1 MAHSVCRCVDF
12 ETRDIRTLLQ
22 ECTFRCLCVLPVSYC
37 PQMVLYCSYCN
48 RFFVVLVW
56 FSWCIATRTHRSH
69 LSCAYPHLFNAVT
82 ALGMGR
88 HYPVFFL
95 KTYTLF
101 AQCISCV
108 SVYEFEPLTLGL
120 VLNLSVLLSIKHQR
134 RSKRQREENLSM
146 EHYVNHD
153 SLTNNILRRMHPFFL
168 APSRRYGWEHVT
180 LCLRSVKRAP
190 ACPSQS
196 PELWCG
202 CEPLQRWGYQKM
214 VKFLGVK
221 RRR

>member
-1 MAHSVCRCVDF
+1 MEHCVRRCVVF
-12 ETRDIRTLLQ
+12 ETRDMKNLRQ
-22 ECTFRCLCVLPVSYC
+22 ECTFRCSRVLPVSYC
-37 PQMVLYCSYCN
+37 PQLVLHCSHCN
-48 RFFVVLVW
+48 RFFVVLVC
-56 FSWCIATRTHRSH
+56 FSCCITTRTHGSQ
-69 LSCAYPHLFNAVT
+69 LSSAYPHLFNAVT
-82 ALGMGR
+82 ALAMGR

-153 SLTNNILRRMHPFFL
+153 SLTSNILRRMHPFFL
-168 APSRRYGWEHVT
+168 VPGRRKQWDQLSCV
-180 LCLRSVKRAP
+180 L
-190 ACPSQS
+190 
-196 PELWCG
+196 
-202 CEPLQRWGYQKM
+202 
-214 VKFLGVK
+214 FL
-221 RRR
+221 